1 MNGLFDKD
9 PVFTQRIRD
18 SKGRFATPEQAKYDK
33 VMRERR
39 WMEFQ
44 VEKFKRIAKAS
55 TGAYIA
61 QSIIIANQ
69 KRIIADL
76 RKELAEL
83 KKSKKKC

>member
-1 MNGLFDKD
+1 MSGLFDKD

-18 SKGRFATPEQAKYDK
+18 SKGRFATAEQAKYDR

-44 VEKFKRIAKAS
+44 VEKYKRIAKSS
-55 TGAYIA
+55 TGAYIT